1 MSLILSAVFLAFT
14 MFQSSVKTIVE
25 TTRRC
30 LFHFERID
38 GVVTPGCID
47 RSAFL
52 GRWLR
57 SGQTLGAQAYQQI
70 RTFAKHSATQRIA
83 RLMLDGSQGNP
94 LAASAEG
101 VRVVVFLTRE
111 EIRQTSQLW
120 KPRRRDAALTPYRSR
135 VRTGSVIAPG
145 AWALCVV

>member
-1 MSLILSAVFLAFT
+1 MSNDCGWGPMSLILSAVFLAFT
-14 MFQSSVKTIVE
+14 MFLSSVRRIVE

-57 SGQTLGAQAYQQI
+57 SGQT
-70 RTFAKHSATQRIA
+70 F
-83 RLMLDGSQGNP
+83 GSQGNP

-101 VRVVVFLTRE
+101 IRVVVFLTRE
-111 EIRQTSQLW
+111 EIRQTSQLR

-145 AWALCVV
+145 AWVLCVV

>member
-1 MSLILSAVFLAFT
+1 LRLGPNVFDPVRSLLGIYHASILGERV
-14 MFQSSVKTIVE
+14 VE
-25 TTRRC
+25 TTRKC

-70 RTFAKHSATQRIA
+70 RTFAKYAATQRIA
-83 RLMLDGSQGNP
+83 RL
-94 LAASAEG
+94 
-101 VRVVVFLTRE
+101 V
-111 EIRQTSQLW
+111 
-120 KPRRRDAALTPYRSR
+120 
-135 VRTGSVIAPG
+135 
-145 AWALCVV
+145 